1 MAVIPKYVSNTQ
13 KDFKIGVDNYSED
26 KLSLQIIGNVG
37 IGTTSFEDPVSVANT
52 AKLAVGIATAHQV
65 FTQILSFTSGVGP
78 NTTGQ
83 STVAGANIA
92 IGDTFTGNTF
102 NNAVLNYR
110 NISIGNCAGCC
121 LNNGAKNVF
130 IGDQAGRNITD
141 GMKNVV
147 IGETA
152 VGGNS
157 FSPSATGDE
166 NFIVGDSAGFNL
178 TSGSHNIMFG
188 DQTGGFT
195 STGGCNIMIGR
206 RSGGNNQT
214 GNCNIILGNLAGYVN
229 GNGSDNIF
237 IGTCA
242 QGARC
247 NPSKTLVIGHFNHQW
262 IHGDSNYSVGIGI
275 TNPSIAV
282 VGAGDTQKLAVGIL
296 SAYNI
301 FSNQLNITGVSTF
314 NGTVDLN
321 AGLDIDGQL
330 DVDELV
336 VAGVSTFN
344 NTVDINSTLDVDGDT
359 QLDDL
364 TVAGFATFTSNASFA
379 GNVSIAGTLTYEDVT
394 NIDAIGI
401 VTAGNGLRI
410 TQGGINVNAG
420 ISTFGGNI
428 DADGNLDVD
437 GTTDLDVLNVAET
450 ATFSALVDANN
461 RLDVVGGANI
471 DQLNISGVTTFKD
484 DVEFHGVLG
493 VSSITF
499 DKSDNSLKFKDNARL
514 RFGNDNRLQIY
525 YKDNVNYFMAEK
537 AVDDIEI
544 GTHGGDIIFETV
556 VGAQKGAEIKYNSS
570 VDLYYKNIKRLA
582 TSGVGATIFG
592 QLDTTDL
599 NVAGVSTFAGITT
612 VTGETLFTKQLSV
625 SGVST
630 FADDITVQKN
640 MHFGDSPTGTENL
653 LSFGAGDD
661 LSIFHS
667 GNGSFIRDS
676 GTGSLTILTNQFLV
690 RNAGN
695 NEELIEGFEN
705 SSVSLFFNGIKRLS
719 TTGIGASVLGQ
730 LDSTTLNVSGVGTFA
745 GDINA
750 NGNIV
755 GDTST
760 NISGIN
766 SVTAT
771 SFFGDGS
778 GLENTGATLSAA
790 SGSQRLV
797 LTSLTSGTMTS
808 AATDADLAFN
818 ATSNLLSA
826 GKLNVVGLTT
836 ISNLKVDSGIVTA
849 ASGIATYNG
858 DLVIGTPSAG
868 FKSGAFTINTTD
880 KTKDS
885 INELNF
891 ILGKLVPDPPDTIN
905 GVSFTLSGL
914 GNGRLCAGF
923 TPVNNTGGSHAVAA
937 GRQYSRNTDST
948 VTSNTLTEFGPG
960 DSETV
965 TGFVNAVG
973 VGTVTLTV
981 GNNNDTYD
989 KLQILNNEDAANS
1002 SRNPGITSQFYEIYD
1017 ARLLN
1022 APSPDGF
1029 NKAFISQGISTT
1041 TSAFWYEDPST
1052 VSAPVIS
1059 FSPVTYPASPTLSYS
1074 SGIPHYTQASAN
1086 AFTYAL
1092 GVENASGDMYTQN
1105 TFVSSDGQTSGFQNP
1120 GNKSYTNFTG
1130 GTNPPAQNYGVGAAV
1145 TTQVSQQP
1153 RDLHL
1158 TATSNVFT
1166 SFDASTPYGSHNNQ
1180 RVGFTTDVNIMGT
1193 TARTNK
1199 IDEDN
1204 ILITSLGTGSGNAT
1218 RVNAG
1223 STGDNPSP
1231 VFTAWGGGSAG
1242 SIATYEATVRGAVLR
1257 HDQEDY
1263 SDGTYLPV
1271 GPDYSAGRSG
1281 TQYFQIELIRSN
1293 VSEFSISYTGSVAG
1307 CFICMPQNSA
1317 WTTSLSGTN
1326 GWADMFQ
1333 AYKGS
1338 GIPTSAEPGCSS
1350 GGLMD
1355 NNGGTFTCVFG
1366 TESSS
1371 NDTGNRILIRWK
1383 LTSGQSITAMSFTS
1397 T

>member
-1 MAVIPKYVSNTQ
+1 MATRIPRYVSNTD
-13 KDFKIGVDNYSED
+13 KNLKIGVSNYSED
-26 KLSLQIIGNVG
+26 KVSLEVIGLVG
-37 IGTTSFEDPVSVANT
+37 IGSTTPTD
-52 AKLAVGIATAHQV
+52 
-65 FTQILSFTSGVGP
+65 ILDVQG
-78 NTTGQ
+78 TTK
-83 STVAGANIA
+83 S
-92 IGDTFTGNTF
+92 
-102 NNAVLNYR
+102 
-110 NISIGNCAGCC
+110 
-121 LNNGAKNVF
+121 
-130 IGDQAGRNITD
+130 
-141 GMKNVV
+141 
-147 IGETA
+147 
-152 VGGNS
+152 
-157 FSPSATGDE
+157 
-166 NFIVGDSAGFNL
+166 
-178 TSGSHNIMFG
+178 
-188 DQTGGFT
+188 
-195 STGGCNIMIGR
+195 
-206 RSGGNNQT
+206 RS
-214 GNCNIILGNLAGYVN
+214 
-229 GNGSDNIF
+229 
-237 IGTCA
+237 
-242 QGARC
+242 
-247 NPSKTLVIGHFNHQW
+247 
-262 IHGDSNYSVGIGI
+262 
-275 TNPSIAV
+275 
-282 VGAGDTQKLAVGIL
+282 
-296 SAYNI
+296 
-301 FSNQLNITGVSTF
+301 LNITGVSTF
-314 NGTVDLN
+314 NDVTKFDNADVVFQGAAGGQNITFDASENDLEFTDNARIKFGNGDDLEIWHDGTNSNIKNSKNDFHIRADSLALKTADN
-321 AGLDIDGQL
+321 SERYLKATKNQ
-330 DVDELV
+330 DVKLYYNGNEKFATTKEGVIVSGGTTTGTLSV
-336 VAGVSTFN
+336 TGVSTFSSGIDAN
-344 NTVDINSTLDVDGDT
+344 GTLDVDGDT

-364 TVAGFATFTSNASFA
+364 TVAGFATFTNSASFA

-394 NIDAIGI
+394 NIDAVGLITARNGVRI
-401 VTAGNGLRI
+401 TAG
-410 TQGGINVNAG
+410 GIDVTAG

-428 DADGNLDVD
+428 DANGNLDVD
-437 GTTDLDVLNVAET
+437 GQTDLDVLNVSDT
-450 ATFSALVDANN
+450 ATFSALVDVNN

-471 DQLNISGVTTFKD
+471 DQ
-484 DVEFHGVLG
+484 
-493 VSSITF
+493 
-499 DKSDNSLKFKDNARL
+499 
-514 RFGNDNRLQIY
+514 
-525 YKDNVNYFMAEK
+525 VN
-537 AVDDIEI
+537 
-544 GTHGGDIIFETV
+544 
-556 VGAQKGAEIKYNSS
+556 
-570 VDLYYKNIKRLA
+570 
-582 TSGVGATIFG
+582 
-592 QLDTTDL
+592 
-599 NVAGVSTFAGITT
+599 
-612 VTGETLFTKQLSV
+612 V

-630 FADDITVQKN
+630 FVGVSTFSDNVFISGELRVGDTTFGTDISTR
-640 MHFGDSPTGTENL
+640 NL
-653 LSFGAGDD
+653 LIAG
-661 LSIFHS
+661 I
-667 GNGSFIRDS
+667 
-676 GTGSLTILTNQFLV
+676 
-690 RNAGN
+690 
-695 NEELIEGFEN
+695 
-705 SSVSLFFNGIKRLS
+705 S
-719 TTGIGASVLGQ
+719 TFT
-730 LDSTTLNVSGVGTFA
+730 
-745 GDINA
+745 GDIIA
-750 NGNIV
+750 NGNIT
-755 GDTST
+755 GDTAT

-858 DLVIGTPSAG
+858 DLVIGTPSTG

-905 GVSFTLSGL
+905 GASFTLSGL
-914 GNGRLCAGF
+914 GNGRLCTGF

-948 VTSNTLTEFGPG
+948 VTSNTLTDFGPG

-973 VGTVTLTV
+973 VGTTTLTV
-981 GNNNDTYD
+981 GVNNGTFD
-989 KLQILNNEDAANS
+989 KLVISNNEDAANS

-1059 FSPVTYPASPTLSYS
+1059 FSPVVYPGTPTLSYS

-1086 AFTYAL
+1086 AFLYAL

-1105 TFVSSDGQTSGFQNP
+1105 SFINSDGQTSGFQNP
-1120 GNKSYTNFTG
+1120 GDKSYTDFTG
-1130 GTNPPAQNYGVGAAV
+1130 GTNPPARNYGVGAAV
-1145 TTQVSQQP
+1145 TTQISQQP

-1242 SIATYEATVRGAVLR
+1242 SIATYEAAVRGGTLR
-1257 HDQEDY
+1257 HDQTDY
-1263 SDGTYLPV
+1263 SDGSYLPV
-1271 GPDYSAGRSG
+1271 GPDYSGSRSG

-1293 VSEFSISYTGSVAG
+1293 VSEFSISYTGSAAG
-1307 CFICMPQNSA
+1307 CFVCMPQNSA
-1317 WTTSLSGTN
+1317 WTTSLSGVN

>member
-1 MAVIPKYVSNTQ
+1 MPTRVPRYLSNTE
-13 KDFKIGVDNYSED
+13 KNLKIGVSNYSED
-26 KLSLQIIGNVG
+26 KVSLEVIGLVG
-37 IGTTSFEDPVSVANT
+37 IGSTTPTD
-52 AKLAVGIATAHQV
+52 
-65 FTQILSFTSGVGP
+65 ILDVQG
-78 NTTGQ
+78 TT
-83 STVAGANIA
+83 
-92 IGDTFTGNTF
+92 
-102 NNAVLNYR
+102 
-110 NISIGNCAGCC
+110 
-121 LNNGAKNVF
+121 K
-130 IGDQAGRNITD
+130 
-141 GMKNVV
+141 
-147 IGETA
+147 
-152 VGGNS
+152 
-157 FSPSATGDE
+157 
-166 NFIVGDSAGFNL
+166 
-178 TSGSHNIMFG
+178 
-188 DQTGGFT
+188 
-195 STGGCNIMIGR
+195 
-206 RSGGNNQT
+206 
-214 GNCNIILGNLAGYVN
+214 
-229 GNGSDNIF
+229 
-237 IGTCA
+237 
-242 QGARC
+242 
-247 NPSKTLVIGHFNHQW
+247 SKG
-262 IHGDSNYSVGIGI
+262 
-275 TNPSIAV
+275 
-282 VGAGDTQKLAVGIL
+282 
-296 SAYNI
+296 
-301 FSNQLNITGVSTF
+301 LNITGVSTF
-314 NGTVDLN
+314 AGAIDLNAGLDVDGQLDVDELVVAGVSTFNSRIDLN

-344 NTVDINSTLDVDGDT
+344 NSVDINSTLDVDGDTQLDDLNVAGVATFSSGIDANGTLDVDGDT

-364 TVAGFATFTSNASFA
+364 TVAGFATFTNSASFA

-394 NIDAIGI
+394 NIDAVGLI
-401 VTAGNGLRI
+401 TARNGVRI
-410 TQGGINVNAG
+410 TAGGINVTAG

-437 GTTDLDVLNVAET
+437 GQTDLDVLNVSDT
-450 ATFSALVDANN
+450 ATFSALVDVNNRLDVVGGANIDQLNVTGVSTFTGGIDANGALDVDGDTQLDDLNVTGVATFSKLIDANN

-471 DQLNISGVTTFKD
+471 DQ
-484 DVEFHGVLG
+484 
-493 VSSITF
+493 
-499 DKSDNSLKFKDNARL
+499 
-514 RFGNDNRLQIY
+514 
-525 YKDNVNYFMAEK
+525 VN
-537 AVDDIEI
+537 
-544 GTHGGDIIFETV
+544 
-556 VGAQKGAEIKYNSS
+556 
-570 VDLYYKNIKRLA
+570 
-582 TSGVGATIFG
+582 
-592 QLDTTDL
+592 
-599 NVAGVSTFAGITT
+599 
-612 VTGETLFTKQLSV
+612 V

-630 FADDITVQKN
+630 FVGVSTFSNNVFISGELRVGDTLFGEDISTR
-640 MHFGDSPTGTENL
+640 NL
-653 LSFGAGDD
+653 LIAGI
-661 LSIFHS
+661 STF
-667 GNGSFIRDS
+667 
-676 GTGSLTILTNQFLV
+676 TGDVI
-690 RNAGN
+690 
-695 NEELIEGFEN
+695 
-705 SSVSLFFNGIKRLS
+705 
-719 TTGIGASVLGQ
+719 
-730 LDSTTLNVSGVGTFA
+730 
-745 GDINA
+745 A
-750 NGNIV
+750 NGNIT
-755 GDTST
+755 GDSAT

-826 GKLNVVGLTT
+826 GKLNVTGLTT

-868 FKSGAFTINTTD
+868 FKSGAFSINTTD

-905 GVSFTLSGL
+905 GASFTLSGL
-914 GNGRLCAGF
+914 GNGRLCTGF

-948 VTSNTLTEFGPG
+948 VTSNTLTDFGPG

-973 VGTVTLTV
+973 VGTTTLTV
-981 GNNNDTYD
+981 GVNNGTFD
-989 KLQILNNEDAANS
+989 KLVISNNEDAANS

-1130 GTNPPAQNYGVGAAV
+1130 GTNPPARNYGVGAAV
-1145 TTQVSQQP
+1145 TTQISQQP

-1204 ILITSLGTGSGNAT
+1204 ILISSLGTGSGNAT

-1223 STGDNPSP
+1223 STGDNPTP
-1231 VFTAWGGGSAG
+1231 VFTSWGGGSAG
-1242 SIATYEATVRGAVLR
+1242 SIATYEAAVRGGTLR
-1257 HDQEDY
+1257 HDQTDY
-1263 SDGTYLPV
+1263 SDGSYLPV
-1271 GPDYSAGRSG
+1271 GPDYSGSRSG

-1293 VSEFSISYTGSVAG
+1293 VSEFSISYTGSAAG
-1307 CFICMPQNSA
+1307 CFVCMPQNSA
-1317 WTTSLSGTN
+1317 WTTSLSGVN

>member
-1 MAVIPKYVSNTQ
+1 MPTRVPRYLSNTE
-13 KDFKIGVDNYSED
+13 KNLKIGVSNYSED
-26 KLSLQIIGNVG
+26 KVSLEVIGLVG
-37 IGTTSFEDPVSVANT
+37 IGSTTPTD
-52 AKLAVGIATAHQV
+52 
-65 FTQILSFTSGVGP
+65 ILDVQG
-78 NTTGQ
+78 TT
-83 STVAGANIA
+83 
-92 IGDTFTGNTF
+92 
-102 NNAVLNYR
+102 
-110 NISIGNCAGCC
+110 
-121 LNNGAKNVF
+121 K
-130 IGDQAGRNITD
+130 
-141 GMKNVV
+141 
-147 IGETA
+147 
-152 VGGNS
+152 
-157 FSPSATGDE
+157 
-166 NFIVGDSAGFNL
+166 
-178 TSGSHNIMFG
+178 
-188 DQTGGFT
+188 
-195 STGGCNIMIGR
+195 
-206 RSGGNNQT
+206 
-214 GNCNIILGNLAGYVN
+214 
-229 GNGSDNIF
+229 
-237 IGTCA
+237 
-242 QGARC
+242 
-247 NPSKTLVIGHFNHQW
+247 SKG
-262 IHGDSNYSVGIGI
+262 
-275 TNPSIAV
+275 
-282 VGAGDTQKLAVGIL
+282 
-296 SAYNI
+296 
-301 FSNQLNITGVSTF
+301 LNITGVSTF
-314 NGTVDLN
+314 NNDVVFQGAAANQKITFDHSENDLEFTDNARIKFGNGDDLEIWHDGTNSNIKNSKNDFHIRADSLALKTADSSERYLKATKNQDVKLYYNGNEKFATTKEGVLVSGGTTTGTLSVTGVSTFAGAVDLN

-336 VAGVSTFN
+336 VAGVSTFSN
-344 NTVDINSTLDVDGDT
+344 AVDINSTLDVDGDT

-364 TVAGFATFTSNASFA
+364 TVAGFATFTNSASFA

-394 NIDAIGI
+394 NIDAVGLI
-401 VTAGNGLRI
+401 TARNGVRI
-410 TQGGINVNAG
+410 TAGGINVTAG

-437 GTTDLDVLNVAET
+437 GQTDLDVLNVSDT
-450 ATFSALVDANN
+450 ATFSALVDVNN

-471 DQLNISGVTTFKD
+471 DQLNVT
-484 DVEFHGVLG
+484 G
-493 VSSITF
+493 VSTF
-499 DKSDNSLKFKDNARL
+499 AGGIDANGTLD
-514 RFGNDNRLQIY
+514 
-525 YKDNVNYFMAEK
+525 
-537 AVDDIEI
+537 VD
-544 GTHGGDIIFETV
+544 GDT
-556 VGAQKGAEIKYNSS
+556 
-570 VDLYYKNIKRLA
+570 
-582 TSGVGATIFG
+582 
-592 QLDTTDL
+592 QLDDL
-599 NVAGVSTFAGITT
+599 NVAGVATFSKLIDANNRLDVVGGAN
-612 VTGETLFTKQLSV
+612 VDQLNI

-630 FADDITVQKN
+630 FVGVSTFSDNVFISGELRVGDTTFGTDISTR
-640 MHFGDSPTGTENL
+640 NL
-653 LSFGAGDD
+653 LIAG
-661 LSIFHS
+661 I
-667 GNGSFIRDS
+667 
-676 GTGSLTILTNQFLV
+676 
-690 RNAGN
+690 
-695 NEELIEGFEN
+695 
-705 SSVSLFFNGIKRLS
+705 S
-719 TTGIGASVLGQ
+719 TFT
-730 LDSTTLNVSGVGTFA
+730 
-745 GDINA
+745 GDIIA
-750 NGNIV
+750 NGNIT
-755 GDTST
+755 GDTAT

-826 GKLNVVGLTT
+826 GKLNVTGLTT

-1105 TFVSSDGQTSGFQNP
+1105 TFVSSGGQTSGFQNP

-1130 GTNPPAQNYGVGAAV
+1130 GTNPPARNYGVGAAV

-1166 SFDASTPYGSHNNQ
+1166 AFTASTPYGSDSGE

-1223 STGDNPSP
+1223 STGDNPTP
-1231 VFTAWGGGSAG
+1231 VFTSWGGGSAG
-1242 SIATYEATVRGAVLR
+1242 SIATYEAAVRGGTLR
-1257 HDQEDY
+1257 HDQTDY
-1263 SDGTYLPV
+1263 SDGSYLPV
-1271 GPDYSAGRSG
+1271 GPDYSGSRSG

-1293 VSEFSISYTGSVAG
+1293 VSEFSISYTGSAAG
-1307 CFICMPQNSA
+1307 CFVCMPQNSA
-1317 WTTSLSGTN
+1317 WTTSLSGVN